1 MENEQIV
8 SDNTQ
13 DAVSDSTENQEQL
26 SRGEQKFKNDLI
38 KFKQLALDNQ
48 KKVEEYERKL
58 HEREI
63 EEEEKKGNLTK
74 VLEEYK
80 NKTRTLEENLKKK
93 DFLFAKSNIDNAL
106 KTEALKM
113 GCKDPDVFVRLIA
126 KEKRDMVQFDEA
138 YSPDPDDIK
147 MVVQE
152 AAKAYSHIGL
162 FGKEVKIADA
172 PPRSNVDNGP
182 AKKPTEEDVYNNY
195 FKSKGWR

>member
-13 DAVSDSTENQEQL
+13 VEVSDSTEDQGKI
-26 SRGEQKFKNDLI
+26 SRGELKFKNDLV
-38 KFKQLALDNQ
+38 KYKQLALDNQ
-48 KKVEEYERKL
+48 KKVEEYENILKQ
-58 HEREI
+58 REI
-63 EEEEKKGNLTK
+63 EEEEKKGNLSK

-80 NKTRTLEENLKKK
+80 NKAKTLEDSLKKK
-93 DFLFAKSNIDNAL
+93 DFIFAKSNIDNAL

-126 KEKRDMVQFDEA
+126 KEKRDLVQLDDS
-138 YSPDPDDIK
+138 YNPDPDDIK

-152 AAKAYSHIGL
+152 AAKTYSHIGL

-172 PPRSNVDNGP
+172 PPRSQIDTGP
-182 AKKPTEEDVYNNY
+182 AVKPTENDIYNNY